1 MPESNYAN
9 KKRGKWNNLR
19 KICKKLSLDIDFG
32 VRIEYNNYSYGAIR
46 SKTMLVNFTFNNC
59 RSFYQKNTFSM
70 QAVKDSELREINT
83 FKVGDNSM
91 PKGEKEL
98 LKSAVIFGGNA
109 SGKSNLIKALAYM
122 KNVLLMSASQF
133 PIVQGN
139 EPFAFYESAQSEGS
153 TYEVEI
159 IQNKTYYKYGFTLEK
174 GLVKEEWLDRRKERL
189 TPVFRRTGNNLDIT
203 GLSKQATKLINI
215 APFTLFLSVGNNFQL
230 DVAPYLNDVM
240 LWFQNLLI
248 VFENNANSLDIYTMN
263 NGKYKE
269 QALKIL
275 KLADI
280 GIKDIKVKKDKVA
293 NMADINDV
301 LRFNA
306 QIQINPAVLGQL
318 KQEEKNLYN
327 IDLETYFDV
336 YDKQGKIKTKKNVL
350 LFKNAGFN
358 SEGTVRLLC
367 YLGFILAA
375 LDQGRVILIDEIDA
389 KLHFLVADYII
400 KLFNSI
406 DTNPKNAQLICTAH
420 NVMLMDEDLRRDQI
434 YFTSKDAHGESSLVS
449 LSDFKNVRKTDLF
462 SKRYLAGFYA
472 KLPDM
477 SEKN

>member
-1 MPESNYAN
+1 
-9 KKRGKWNNLR
+9 
-19 KICKKLSLDIDFG
+19 
-32 VRIEYNNYSYGAIR
+32 
-46 SKTMLVNFTFNNC
+46 MLINFTFNNC
-59 RSFYQKNTFSM
+59 RSFYQESIFSL

-83 FKVGDNSM
+83 FTVDEKLM
-91 PKGEKEL
+91 PKGENEF
-98 LKSAVIFGGNA
+98 LKSAVVFGGNA

-133 PIVQGN
+133 PIVQSN
-139 EPFAFYESAQSEGS
+139 ETFAFYENAQNEESS
-153 TYEVEI
+153 YEVEI
-159 IQNKTYYKYGFTLEK
+159 IQNKTYYKYGFTLQK
-174 GLVKEEWLDRRKERL
+174 GIVKAEWLERRKERL
-189 TPVFRRTGNNLDIT
+189 TSVFTRTGNTLEIA

-230 DVAPYLNDVM
+230 DIAPYLNDVM

-248 VFENNANSLDIYTMN
+248 VFENNANSLDIYTMD

-275 KLADI
+275 RLADI
-280 GIKDIKVKKDKVA
+280 GIRDIKVKKDKVA
-293 NMADINDV
+293 NMTDLNDV
-301 LRFNA
+301 LRINA
-306 QIQINPAVLGQL
+306 QLQINPAALGQL

-327 IDLETYFDV
+327 IDLETLFDV
-336 YDKQGKIKTKKNVL
+336 YDKNGKSKGKKDIL
-350 LFKNAGFN
+350 LFKNSGFN

-375 LDQGRVILIDEIDA
+375 LDQGRVIVIDEIDA

-434 YFTSKDAHGESSLVS
+434 YFTSKDKHGESSLVS
-449 LSDFKNVRKTDLF
+449 LSDYKNVRKTDLF

-477 SEKN
+477 ANRE